1 MPQESGGHAGP
12 RLTFRAGLA
21 NSWLSSVVKS
31 EVQTSILINN
41 CGVINIVVGLL
52 MSAVSRYL
60 TTALTDREVLY
71 FTQRDEFRDTSLLL
85 QLPF

>member
-1 MPQESGGHAGP
+1 MPAP
-12 RLTFRAGLA
+12 ILTFRAGLA
-21 NSWLSSVVKS
+21 YSWLSSVVIS

-41 CGVINIVVGLL
+41 CGVINVLVEPL
-52 MSAVSRYL
+52 MSVVSWYL

-71 FTQRDEFRDTSLLL
+71 FTQRDEFWDTSLLL